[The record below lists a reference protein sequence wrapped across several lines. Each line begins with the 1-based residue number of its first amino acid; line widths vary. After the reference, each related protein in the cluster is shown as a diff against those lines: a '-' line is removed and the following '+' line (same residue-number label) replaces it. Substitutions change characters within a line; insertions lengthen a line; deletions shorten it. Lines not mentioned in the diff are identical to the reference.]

1 MAARFRDVPAAL
13 YEARQREM
21 DKICARH
28 RAEHIF
34 KSTAYPSGHFEMYW
48 SPSERAAFRRP
59 CYNMDLCEMPDDAIL
74 LGTYSRNSTKPD
86 FRADLFFV
94 DGTLK

>member
-1 MAARFRDVPAAL
+1 LARTFSDVPVAL
-13 YEARQREM
+13 YEAREREM
-21 DKICARH
+21 DKIYARH
-28 RAEHIF
+28 RAEYVF
-34 KSTAYPSGHFEMYW
+34 KSTAYPPGHFKMYW
-48 SPSERAAFRRP
+48 SPGERAAFRRP
-59 CYNMDLCEMPDDAIL
+59 CFDIDLCEMPDDAIL